1 MSGNST
7 GHIIQSLVMN
17 AIIAIAKGTA
27 AVFTGSAAMIAE
39 SIHTGADCCN
49 QLLLLLGVKQS
60 GKAPTASHPLGYGR
74 ALYFWSFM
82 VALFLFLGGGVFSIY
97 EGLHKIE
104 HPEPVELVWVGLGI
118 LLFSLALEGWA
129 TLSNIKEMNIR
140 RAGTP
145 FLKYLRQTKDS
156 DLVVVFGENLAASLG
171 LMIAI
176 PALTLAWATG
186 NSAWD
191 GVGSLGIG
199 IVLVGVSVFLAAE
212 IRSLLLGESADTKV
226 ESAAREIVAAHPAI
240 TKLLHMITLQQGPG
254 QVLLLVKLGFN
265 PELKIEQVCDA
276 INTFETDLRSKCPE
290 IRWCFVEPDRPR
302 A

>member
-1 MSGNST
+1 MAGDT

-17 AIIAIAKGTA
+17 GIIAVAKGA
-27 AVFTGSAAMIAE
+27 AAFFTGSAAMIAE

-60 GKAPTASHPLGYGR
+60 AKPATPQHPLGYGR

-104 HPEPVELVWVGLGI
+104 NPEPVELVWVGLGI
-118 LLFSLALEGWA
+118 LIFSLALEGWA
-129 TLSNIKEMNIR
+129 TLSNIKEMNKR
-140 RAGTP
+140 RGAVP
-145 FLKYLRQTKDS
+145 FLRYIRETKDS
-156 DLVVVFGENLAASLG
+156 DLVVVFGENLAATLG
-171 LMIAI
+171 LLIAI
-176 PALTLAWATG
+176 PALTMAWITG

-199 IVLVGVSVFLAAE
+199 IVLVGISIFLATE
-212 IRSLLLGESADTKV
+212 IRSLLLGESADKQV
-226 ESAAREIVAAHPAI
+226 DAAIREIVAAHPAI
-240 TKLLHMITLQQGPG
+240 DKVLHMMTLQQGPG
-254 QVLLLVKLGFN
+254 QVLLLVKLGFAPN
-265 PELKIEQVCDA
+265 LGINEVCDA
-276 INTFETDLRSKCPE
+276 INTFEADLRSKRPE